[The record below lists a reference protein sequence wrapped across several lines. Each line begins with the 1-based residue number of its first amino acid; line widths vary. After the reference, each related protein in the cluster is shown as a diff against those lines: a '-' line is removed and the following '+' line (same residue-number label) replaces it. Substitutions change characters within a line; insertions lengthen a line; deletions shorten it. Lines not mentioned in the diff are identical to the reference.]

1 MIKEWLL
8 VRILKG
14 KIVLFEQNNEF
25 TVINDI
31 YFDDGVVIC
40 KNTDLKELKE

>member
-8 VRILKG
+8 ARILKG
-14 KIVLFEQNNEF
+14 KIVLFEQDNEF

-31 YFDDGVVIC
+31 YFGDGIVIC
-40 KNTDLKELKE
+40 RNTDLKEFK